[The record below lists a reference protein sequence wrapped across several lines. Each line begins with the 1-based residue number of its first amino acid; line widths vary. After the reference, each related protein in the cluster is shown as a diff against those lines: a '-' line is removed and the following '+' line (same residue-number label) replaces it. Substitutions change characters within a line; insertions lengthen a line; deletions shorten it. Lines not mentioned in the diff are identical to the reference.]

1 MIKFIRAIALSALPV
16 LTGTAPALAADAY
29 PSGPVRLVVPFS
41 AGGGTDNVARAVALG
56 LSKRLGQQLVVDN
69 RPGAGGSIGTMAVT
83 QATADG
89 LTLLLGS
96 NGTMVLNP
104 LLYDNLKYKV
114 ETDLVPVGGIAS
126 VPYLIATNPQ
136 FDARD
141 VKSLLEQAKS
151 KPGTVTFASPGRGT
165 TNHLAGVLLETY
177 GKVSMTH
184 VPYRGA
190 SPAMN
195 DVVGGLVN
203 FMSGDIGTLLPMVKG
218 GKLRPIAVTG
228 KQRVA
233 VLPDVPTVA
242 ETLPGF
248 EATGWFGIFAPKGTP
263 KAVVD
268 RLHAELGRVLADP
281 EIVQRLESIGG
292 APMLMDSD
300 ALKKLIASESGKWK
314 KVITDNKITADALQ

>member
-1 MIKFIRAIALSALPV
+1 MIKFIRIFAMGALPWLSPTV
-16 LTGTAPALAADAY
+16 PAFAADVY

-41 AGGGTDNVARAVALG
+41 AGGGTDTVARTVALG
-56 LSKRLGQQLVVDN
+56 LSKRLGQQLIVEN

-83 QATADG
+83 QAAADG
-89 LTLLLGS
+89 QTLLLGS
-96 NGTMVLNP
+96 NGTMVVNP
-104 LLYDNLKYKV
+104 LLYESLKYKV
-114 ETDLVPVGGIAS
+114 DADLVPVGGIAS
-126 VPYLIATNPQ
+126 VPFLIAGNPQ

-141 VKSLLEQAKS
+141 IKGLLEQARS
-151 KPGTVTFASPGRGT
+151 KPDTVTFASPGRGT

-184 VPYRGA
+184 IPYRGA
-190 SPAMN
+190 APAMN

-228 KQRVA
+228 KQRVS

-242 ETLPGF
+242 ESFPGF

-268 RLHAELGRVLADP
+268 RIHAELGRVLAEP

-292 APMLMDSD
+292 TPMVMDSD
-300 ALKKLIASESGKWK
+300 ALRQLIASESIKWK